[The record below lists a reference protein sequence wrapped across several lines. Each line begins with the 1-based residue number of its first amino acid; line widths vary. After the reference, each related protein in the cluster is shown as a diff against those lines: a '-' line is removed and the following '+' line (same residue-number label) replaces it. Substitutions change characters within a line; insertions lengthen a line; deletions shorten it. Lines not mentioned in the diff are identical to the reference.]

1 MRKQIGQVG
10 AWTLASR
17 VVGFGRDILMAA
29 ILGAGPVADAFL
41 IAFRLPNHFRA
52 IFAEG
57 AFNTAYVPSYS
68 RVRAT
73 EGETA
78 AARFASRIFSLQLLV
93 QLVFFLHMGTSPEQR
108 ENLSPFIF
116 TVLIIAI
123 IVGGSAWVLHNM
135 NANMMP
141 M

>member
-1 MRKQIGQVG
+1 MAQHSSTAEGHDSHSGHGSVK
-10 AWTLASR
+10 SY
-17 VVGFGRDILMAA
+17 VVGFVLCIVLTAMPFGVVMTGTLTGFAA
-29 ILGAGPVADAFL
+29 VS
-41 IAFRLPNHFRA
+41 A
-52 IFAEG
+52 I
-57 AFNTAYVPSYS
+57 V
-68 RVRAT
+68 VLCV
-73 EGETA
+73 
-78 AARFASRIFSLQLLV
+78 LQLLV

-108 ENLSPFIF
+108 ETLSSFVF

>member
-1 MRKQIGQVG
+1 MAQHSSMADGRD
-10 AWTLASR
+10 AHASHGS
-17 VVGFGRDILMAA
+17 VKSYLVGFVLCIVLTALSFGVAMTGALTGFSAVAA
-29 ILGAGPVADAFL
+29 IVAL
-41 IAFRLPNHFRA
+41 C
-52 IFAEG
+52 
-57 AFNTAYVPSYS
+57 V
-68 RVRAT
+68 V
-73 EGETA
+73 
-78 AARFASRIFSLQLLV
+78 QLVV

-108 ENLSPFIF
+108 ENLSSFLF

>member
-1 MRKQIGQVG
+1 MAQHSSTAAGDHGAHASHGSVKSYLIGFVLCIVLTALSFGVVMTG
-10 AWTLASR
+10 ALT
-17 VVGFGRDILMAA
+17 GFAA
-29 ILGAGPVADAFL
+29 IA
-41 IAFRLPNHFRA
+41 A
-52 IFAEG
+52 I
-57 AFNTAYVPSYS
+57 V
-68 RVRAT
+68 VLCV
-73 EGETA
+73 
-78 AARFASRIFSLQLLV
+78 LQLLV

-108 ENLSPFIF
+108 ENLSSFIF

>member
-1 MRKQIGQVG
+1 MAHPSSTAEGHDSH
-10 AWTLASR
+10 ASHGS
-17 VVGFGRDILMAA
+17 VKSYLVGFVLCIVLTALSFGVVMTGALTGFAA
-29 ILGAGPVADAFL
+29 VS
-41 IAFRLPNHFRA
+41 A
-52 IFAEG
+52 I
-57 AFNTAYVPSYS
+57 V
-68 RVRAT
+68 VLCV
-73 EGETA
+73 
-78 AARFASRIFSLQLLV
+78 LQLLV

-108 ENLSPFIF
+108 ENLSSFVF